1 MKTVE
6 EIREHCAKDDDQDMF
21 GFGKQVFQEYLPECY
36 KEGHEDKVRELNQEE
51 IQKELIDYLD
61 FAFGKAIDHRGLSAM
76 RSVIKLSNWAWILG
90 RQELYDFARADG
102 NYSCYG
108 VPILKRFAQAFDVP
122 IPEEIVKWEDGKPC
136 SPGCEGCSS

>member
-6 EIREHCAKDDDQDMF
+6 EIRKRYAEDDDQDMF
-21 GFGKQVFQEYLPECY
+21 GFGKQVFGDYLVECY
-36 KEGHEDKVRELNQEE
+36 KDEHKDKVRELNQEE
-51 IQKELIDYLD
+51 MQKELIDYLG

-76 RSVIKLSNWAWILG
+76 RSVIKLSNWAWMLE
-90 RQELYDFARADG
+90 RQELHDFARADG

-122 IPEEIVKWEDGKPC
+122 IPEEIAKWEDGKPC
-136 SPGCEGCSS
+136 KPDCDGCTS